1 MEKDR
6 PIGVID
12 SGVGGLTVLKWLQKK
27 CPTSSL
33 SLSGIRPVRL
43 TGIGRGKK
51 SSGL

>member
-27 CPTSSL
+27 MPHEQFIFIGDTA
-33 SLSGIRPVRL
+33 VRL